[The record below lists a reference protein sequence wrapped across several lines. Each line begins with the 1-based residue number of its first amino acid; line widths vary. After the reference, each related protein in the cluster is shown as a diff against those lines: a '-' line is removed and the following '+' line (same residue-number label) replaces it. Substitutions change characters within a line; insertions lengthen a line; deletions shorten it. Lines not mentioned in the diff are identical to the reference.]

1 MCSVCCL
8 GGGGIACNYCATN
21 INTYIYV
28 QIRLKKSLQA
38 VIFAPIISVLEL
50 PALLALLGVGG
61 EGVEL
66 REKNN
71 GYVVFK

>member
-1 MCSVCCL
+1 
-8 GGGGIACNYCATN
+8 
-21 INTYIYV
+21 
-28 QIRLKKSLQA
+28 